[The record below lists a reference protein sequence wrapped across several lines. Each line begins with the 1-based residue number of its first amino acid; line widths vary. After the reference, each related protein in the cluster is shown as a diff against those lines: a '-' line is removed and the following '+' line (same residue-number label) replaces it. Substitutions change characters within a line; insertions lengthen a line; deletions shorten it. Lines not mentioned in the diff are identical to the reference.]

1 MGHVLDLVEDYA
13 GGLVDLVDTD
23 DGGHDDQ
30 SQANQVVEARQQEDV
45 IVLNAIRLVG
55 LVLGGRG
62 LLVGVGVGVGGDG
75 GRDGDG
81 LLLVDGTS
89 RVRFRHG
96 GGIGR
101 WNAFEVSSTI
111 LMGRDG
117 TERGMLKGEV
127 KESGEERRRQ

>member
-45 IVLNAIRLVG
+45 IVLDAIGLVR
-55 LVLGGRG
+55 LVLGGGG
-62 LLVGVGVGVGGDG
+62 LLGVGGDGDG

-101 WNAFEVSSTI
+101 
-111 LMGRDG
+111 
-117 TERGMLKGEV
+117 
-127 KESGEERRRQ
+127 